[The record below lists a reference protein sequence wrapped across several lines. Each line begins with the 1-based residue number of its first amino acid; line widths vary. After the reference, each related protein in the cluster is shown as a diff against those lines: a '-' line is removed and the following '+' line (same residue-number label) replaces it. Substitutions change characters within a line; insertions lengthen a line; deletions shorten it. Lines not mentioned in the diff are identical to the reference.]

1 MNSLPVGKQ
10 ILVKATIVRKCL
22 DDRPEKEKGYLVK
35 TSRGAVMIE
44 PDEILA
50 LLKNEE

>member
-35 TSRGAVMIE
+35 TNKRAKMV
-44 PDEILA
+44 
-50 LLKNEE
+50 